1 MKEAAPWL
9 AGFTQRWHVQPSLAS
24 TGDRVDG
31 HSARVGILILHFHP
45 GASAELLRAA
55 LVHDL
60 GESQAGDVPYP
71 VKKKYPDLSQKLE
84 EIEAITLAGMGMIMP
99 KLTKHEQEIF
109 RFCDRLDA
117 YLWALHHRP
126 LMVVN
131 HQSWIDYKKSLK
143 VDAKYL
149 GFEVPLYYLIKDIEN
164 GSY

>member
-1 MKEAAPWL
+1 MSGAAPWL

-55 LVHDL
+55 LIHDL
-60 GESQAGDVPYP
+60 GESGAGDVPYP
-71 VKKKYPDLSQKLE
+71 VKKKYPDLNQKLE
-84 EIEAITLAGMGMIMP
+84 EIEAITLAGMSMKMP
-99 KLTKHEQEIF
+99 KLTETELEIF
-109 RFCDRLDA
+109 RFCDRLDS

-126 LMVVN
+126 RMVMN
-131 HQSWIDYKKSLK
+131 HPNWITFKKSLK

-149 GFEVPLYYLIKDIEN
+149 GYEVPLYDLIKELED
-164 GSY
+164 GSF